1 MENFEQASRLQL
13 RFDTAKGPLSAEDL
27 WHLPLTSAT
36 GKVNLDDIARELDA
50 KLKTTSTVSFVDKP
64 AKPDLTTQLG
74 FDIVKRVIDV
84 RLEERD
90 AAATAEANKQKKQ
103 KLLAILEAKENEGLS
118 QLSMEDLRAQI
129 NAL

>member
-1 MENFEQASRLQL
+1 MFEKASRLQL
-13 RFDTAKGPLSAEDL
+13 RFDTPKGVLSVEDL
-27 WHLPLTSAT
+27 WQLPLTSNT
-36 GKVNLDDIARELDA
+36 GKANLDDIARELDS
-50 KLKTTSTVSFVDKP
+50 KIKNTSTVSFVNKP
-64 AKPDLTTQLG
+64 AKADETVQLG

>member
-1 MENFEQASRLQL
+1 MFEKASRLQL
-13 RFDTAKGPLSAEDL
+13 RFDTPKGLLSVEDL
-27 WHLPLTSAT
+27 WQLPLTSNT
-36 GKVNLDDIARELDA
+36 GKANLDDIARELDA
-50 KLKTTSTVSFVDKP
+50 KVKNTSTVSFVNKP
-64 AKPDLTTQLG
+64 AKVDETVQLG

-90 AAATAEANKQKKQ
+90 AAAIAEANKQKKQ

>member
-1 MENFEQASRLQL
+1 MFEKASRLQL
-13 RFDTAKGPLSAEDL
+13 RFDTSKGLLSVEDL
-27 WHLPLTSAT
+27 WQLPLTSNT
-36 GKVNLDDIARELDA
+36 GRANLDDIARELDA
-50 KLKTTSTVSFVDKP
+50 KVKNTSTVSFVNKP
-64 AKPDLTTQLG
+64 AKTDETVQLS

-90 AAATAEANKQKKQ
+90 AAAAAEANKQKKQ
-103 KLLAILEAKENEGLS
+103 KLLVILEAKENEGLS

>member
-1 MENFEQASRLQL
+1 MFEKASRLQL
-13 RFDTAKGPLSAEDL
+13 RFDTPKGLLSVEDL
-27 WHLPLTSAT
+27 WQLPLTSNT
-36 GKVNLDDIARELDA
+36 GKANLDDIARELDA
-50 KLKTTSTVSFVDKP
+50 KVKNTSTVSFVNKP
-64 AKPDLTTQLG
+64 AKADETVQLG